1 LTHATS
7 ETERRGEIECG
18 AFFFDVGG
26 SEINC
31 DALPVREFDAAIAEG
46 RFDSLAAFFHGVIRQ
61 TDNVKV
67 LPVRSADVDLGFDD
81 IGVDT

>member
-1 LTHATS
+1 MAHTTGEA
-7 ETERRGEIECG
+7 ERHGKIECR
-18 AFFFDVGG
+18 AFLFDVGG
-26 SEINC
+26 SEIDG
-31 DALPVREFDAAIAEG
+31 DALTVGKFDAAIAEG